1 MSVGQATGWTESG
14 IARANEQ
21 IDDEDQK
28 IPGWHPNQLRHN
40 AATVLRKE
48 HGIELA
54 RIVLGHSTAFTT
66 EIYAEADRDQAL
78 AVVAKI
84 G

>member
-1 MSVGQATGWTESG
+1 MAPIGIFPQQRKRKPNPKRTPKDHYTTESYRQAIEYG
-14 IARANEQ
+14 LLRTNEK

-54 RIVLGHSTAFTT
+54 RIVLG
-66 EIYAEADRDQAL
+66 
-78 AVVAKI
+78 
-84 G
+84 